1 MRKTFKPCYLL
12 LLSNTMAT
20 TRCQQAILLFDL
32 LHMYNTLCQMVKFY
46 PLTLV
51 MLITRPVYISKLYH
65 IILSGNKKKKPSEI
79 LLVSDTDK

>member
-20 TRCQQAILLFDL
+20 ARCQQAILLFDL

-46 PLTLV
+46 LLTLA

-65 IILSGNKKKKPSEI
+65 SILSGNKKPSDI
-79 LLVSDTDK
+79 LLVSDTAQ